1 MRTLSRRDAMAA
13 LPQYSLNAKDVQR
26 DELPVDVL
34 LVGAGPANLACAIH
48 LQRLLKERGIAD
60 KTVLV
65 LEKGAEI
72 GDHTLSGAVMNPR
85 GMAELFPDWRERGC
99 PIDAE
104 VTWDGLEVMLP
115 KGKSR
120 RLTGFLVPPQLKN
133 RGKVIVSM
141 NKVVRWMKD
150 QAEAA
155 GVQVYAGFGA
165 AEILF
170 EEKDG
175 EERVAGVVTRD
186 AGIDKHG
193 EKKSNFQAGMI
204 VRAPVTVFGEGPRG
218 HLAKHLVKRH
228 QLDAGKNPQTYGTG
242 IKELWEITP
251 ERGAEWKGR
260 VLHTMGYP
268 LGTEGYG
275 GGWVYGL
282 DGNRLSIGYVVG
294 LDHHDAKL
302 DPHALFVQWKQHP
315 AIASLLAGGKVLRY
329 GAKTVP
335 EGGYFAM
342 PKLFGEG
349 YVLVGDTGGFLNAS
363 TLKGVHLAIRSGMLA
378 AEAIADALLAGD
390 FSARKLAR
398 YGELFE
404 ASWAKEELWRVR
416 NWRQAFDQGLFAGM
430 LDAGV
435 QMLTGGRGLVKRR
448 KGHADHET
456 MRPVAQSNLTKP
468 AYDSSS
474 EGALAMDK
482 LTDVYHSGTVHDED
496 QKPHLL
502 VLDTKICVERCTAE
516 FGNPCQHF
524 CPAAVYEWP
533 PESRAA
539 GPIINFSN
547 CVHCKTCDI
556 ADPYGIIEWVVPE
569 GGGGPKYVDL

>member
-1 MRTLSRRDAMAA
+1 MPAP
-13 LPQYSLNAKDVQR
+13 PQYSLNAKDVQR

-48 LQRLLKERGIAD
+48 LQRLLKEKGLAD

-85 GMAELFPDWRERGC
+85 GMAELFPDWRQRGC

-104 VTWDGLEVMLP
+104 VAWDGLEVMLP
-115 KGKSR
+115 KGRSR
-120 RLTGFLVPPQLKN
+120 RLTGLLVPPQLKN
-133 RGKVIVSM
+133 TGKVIVSM

-155 GVQVYAGFGA
+155 GVQVYPGFAA

-170 EEKDG
+170 EDTG
-175 EERVAGVVTRD
+175 GVERVAGVVTRD

-193 EKKSNFQAGMI
+193 EKKGNFQAGMI

-228 QLDAGKNPQTYGTG
+228 KLDAGKNPQTYGTG
-242 IKELWEITP
+242 IKELWEIPP

-275 GGWVYGL
+275 GGWIYGL

-302 DPHALFVQWKQHP
+302 DPHALFVEWKQHP
-315 AIASLLAGGKVLRY
+315 AVAKLLEGGKVLRY

-335 EGGYFAM
+335 EGGYFSM
-342 PKLFGEG
+342 PRLFGDG
-349 YVLVGDTGGFLNAS
+349 YVLVGDTAGFLNAS
-363 TLKGVHLAIRSGMLA
+363 ALKGIHLAIRSGMLA
-378 AEAIADALLAGD
+378 AEAIADALVAGD
-390 FSARKLAR
+390 FSSAKLAR

-404 ASWAKEELWRVR
+404 ASWAREELWRVR

-430 LDAGV
+430 LDAGI
-435 QMLTGGRGLVKRR
+435 QMITGGRGLVKRR

-456 MRPVAQSNLTKP
+456 MRPVALSRLEKP
-468 AYDSSS
+468 SFD
-474 EGALAMDK
+474 GTLAMDK
-482 LTDVYHSGTVHDED
+482 LTDVFHSGTVHDED
-496 QKPHLL
+496 QRPHLL
-502 VLDTKICVERCTAE
+502 VLDTTICVERCTAE

-533 PESRAA
+533 KEGKPS

>member
-1 MRTLSRRDAMAA
+1 MPAP
-13 LPQYSLNAKDVQR
+13 PQYSLNAKDVER
-26 DELPVDVL
+26 DELQVDAL

-48 LQRLLKERGIAD
+48 LQRLLKERNLAD
-60 KTVLV
+60 KTILV
-65 LEKGAEI
+65 LEKAAEI

-99 PIDAE
+99 PVEADVA
-104 VTWDGLEVMLP
+104 WDGLEVMLP
-115 KGKSR
+115 KNRSR
-120 RLTGFLVPPQLKN
+120 RLTGFLVPPQLRNK
-133 RGKVIVSM
+133 GKVIVTM
-141 NKVVRWMKD
+141 NRVVRWMKGE
-150 QAEAA
+150 AEAA
-155 GVQVYAGFGA
+155 GVQVYPGFAA

-175 EERVAGVVTRD
+175 VERVAGVVTRD
-186 AGIDKHG
+186 AGLDKHG
-193 EKKSNFQAGMI
+193 ERKGNYQPGMV

-242 IKELWEITP
+242 VKELWEIP
-251 ERGAEWKGR
+251 PDRGAEWKGR

-268 LGTEGYG
+268 LGTDGYG

-282 DGNRLSIGYVVG
+282 PDNRLSIGYVVG
-294 LDHHDAKL
+294 LDHHDANL
-302 DPHALFVQWKQHP
+302 DPHALFVEWKQHR
-315 AIASLLAGGKVLRY
+315 AIADLLAGGKVLRY

-335 EGGYFAM
+335 EGGYFSI

-349 YVLVGDTGGFLNAS
+349 YVLVGDTAGFLNAS

-378 AEAIADALLAGD
+378 AEAIADALAASD
-390 FSARKLAR
+390 TSARKLAR

-435 QMLTGGRGLVKRR
+435 QILTGGRGLVRR
-448 KGHADHET
+448 RAGHADHLT
-456 MRPVAQSNLTKP
+456 MRPVAQSHMAKP
-468 AYDSSS
+468 TYD
-474 EGALAMDK
+474 GALAMDK
-482 LTDVYHSGTVHDED
+482 LTDVYHSGTIHDED
-496 QKPHLL
+496 QRPHLL
-502 VLDTKICVERCTAE
+502 VLDTKVCVERCTAE

-533 PESRAA
+533 KEGKPN
-539 GPIINFSN
+539 GPVVNFSN

-556 ADPYGIIEWVVPE
+556 ADPYENIEWVVPE

>member
-1 MRTLSRRDAMAA
+1 MSAP
-13 LPQYSLNAKDVQR
+13 PQYSLNAKDVQR

-48 LQRLLKERGIAD
+48 LQRLLKEKGIAD

-65 LEKGAEI
+65 LEKAAET

-104 VTWDGLEVMLP
+104 VGWDGLEVMLP
-115 KGKSR
+115 KGRSR
-120 RLTGFLVPPQLKN
+120 RLTGFLVPPQLRNK
-133 RGKVIVSM
+133 GKVVVSL

-155 GVQVYAGFGA
+155 GVQVYPGFAA

-175 EERVAGVVTRD
+175 KERVAGVVTRD
-186 AGIDKHG
+186 AGIGKHG

-315 AIASLLAGGKVLRY
+315 AIAKLLEGGKVLRY

-342 PKLFGEG
+342 PRLYGDG
-349 YVLVGDTGGFLNAS
+349 YVLVGDTAGFLNAS
-363 TLKGVHLAIRSGMLA
+363 TLKGIHLAIRSGMLA
-378 AEAIADALLAGD
+378 AEAIADAVAAGD
-390 FSARKLAR
+390 FSAAKLAR
-398 YGELFE
+398 YGALFE

-448 KGHADHET
+448 TGHADHET
-456 MRPVAQSNLTKP
+456 MRPVVRSRMTKP
-468 AYDSSS
+468 AFD
-474 EGALAMDK
+474 GQLAMDK
-482 LTDVYHSGTVHDED
+482 LTDVYHSGTIHDED
-496 QKPHLL
+496 QPPHLL

-533 PESRAA
+533 KEGTPN
-539 GPIINFSN
+539 GPILNFSN
-547 CVHCKTCDI
+547 CVHCKTCDV

>member
-1 MRTLSRRDAMAA
+1 MPSV
-13 LPQYSLNAKDVQR
+13 PQYSLNAKDVQR
-26 DELPVDVL
+26 EELPVDVL

-48 LQRLLKERGIAD
+48 LQRLLKEKGLAD

-115 KGKSR
+115 KGRSR

-133 RGKVIVSM
+133 TGKVIVSL
-141 NKVVRWMKD
+141 NKVVRWMKGE
-150 QAEAA
+150 AEAA
-155 GVQVYAGFGA
+155 GVQVYPGFAA

-170 EEKDG
+170 EQAGGK
-175 EERVAGVVTRD
+175 ERVAGVVTRD

-193 EKKSNFQAGMI
+193 EKKGNFQPGMI

-218 HLAKHLVKRH
+218 HLAKHLVRRH
-228 QLDAGKNPQTYGTG
+228 RLDAGKNPQTYGTG
-242 IKELWEITP
+242 IKELWEIP
-251 ERGAEWKGR
+251 AERGAEWKGR

-302 DPHALFVQWKQHP
+302 DPHALFTEWKQHP
-315 AIASLLAGGKVLRY
+315 AIAGLLAGGKVLRY

-335 EGGYFAM
+335 EGGYFSM
-342 PKLFGEG
+342 PRLFGDG
-349 YVLVGDTGGFLNAS
+349 YVLVGDTAGFLNAS
-363 TLKGVHLAIRSGMLA
+363 ALKGIHLAIRSGMLA
-378 AEAIADALLAGD
+378 AEAIADALAAGD
-390 FSARKLAR
+390 FSSAKLAR

-448 KGHADHET
+448 RGHADHET
-456 MRPVAQSNLTKP
+456 MRSVAQSRMSKP
-468 AYDSSS
+468 SFD
-474 EGALAMDK
+474 GALAMDK
-482 LTDVYHSGTVHDED
+482 LTDVYHSGTIHEED
-496 QKPHLL
+496 QKAHLL
-502 VLDTKICVERCTAE
+502 VLDTTICVERCTAE

-533 PESRAA
+533 KEGKPS

>member
-1 MRTLSRRDAMAA
+1 MSAPP
-13 LPQYSLNAKDVQR
+13 PQYSLNAKDVQR

-48 LQRLLKERGIAD
+48 LQRLLKEKGVAD

-65 LEKGAEI
+65 LEKAAEI

-99 PIDAE
+99 PVDAD

-115 KGKSR
+115 NGRSR
-120 RLTGFLVPPQLKN
+120 RLTGILVPPQLKN
-133 RGKVIVSM
+133 AGKVIVSL

-155 GVQVYAGFGA
+155 GVQVYPGFAA

-170 EEKDG
+170 ERKDG
-175 EERVAGVVTRD
+175 VERVAGVVTRD
-186 AGIDKHG
+186 AGIGKHG
-193 EKKSNFQAGMI
+193 EKKPNFQAGMN

-218 HLAKHLVKRH
+218 SLAKHLVRRH
-228 QLDAGKNPQTYGTG
+228 DLDAGKNPQTYGTG
-242 IKELWEITP
+242 VKELWEIPP

-260 VLHTMGYP
+260 VLHTMGHP

-294 LDHHDAKL
+294 LDHHDARL

-315 AIASLLAGGKVLRY
+315 AIARLLEGGKVLRY

-335 EGGYFAM
+335 EGGYFSM
-342 PKLFGEG
+342 PRLYGDG
-349 YVLVGDTGGFLNAS
+349 YVLVGDTAGFLNAS
-363 TLKGVHLAIRSGMLA
+363 TLKGIHLAIRSGMLA
-378 AEAIADALLAGD
+378 AEAIADALVAQD
-390 FSARKLAR
+390 FSAAKLAR
-398 YGELFE
+398 YGALFE

-448 KGHADHET
+448 AGHADHET
-456 MRPVAQSNLTKP
+456 MRPVAQSRMEKP
-468 AYDSSS
+468 SFD
-474 EGALAMDK
+474 GQLAMDK
-482 LTDVYHSGTVHDED
+482 LTDVFHSGTIHDED
-496 QKPHLL
+496 QPPHLI

-533 PESRAA
+533 KEGTPK
-539 GPIINFSN
+539 GPILNFSN